1 MKFPVDILLYK
12 VYNFHIAYTSTQK
25 KIAHRKKTDR
35 YILQLKNEND
45 TCVTGGTQ
53 KNTPTAMVPAKEL
66 IDR

>member
-12 VYNFHIAYTSTQK
+12 VY
-25 KIAHRKKTDR
+25 
-35 YILQLKNEND
+35 LQLKNEND

-53 KNTPTAMVPAKEL
+53 KNTPTAIVSAKEL